1 MSPNISPL
9 RFLRIVA
16 SEYLAAYEL
25 TGDIPAVL
33 KHGEQARETDEFLR
47 KLEDAAGA
55 RPTAVVDISLH
66 PKFDRSAL
74 TPDWDQ
80 SSRLRPSIGA

>member
-9 RFLRIVA
+9 RFLRLVA

-33 KHGEQARETDEFLR
+33 KDDEQARETDEFLR
-47 KLEDAAGA
+47 NLEMEGDLPAAQ
-55 RPTAVVDISLH
+55 VVDISAH
-66 PKFDRSAL
+66 PGFDRSAL
-74 TPDWDQ
+74 MPEWDQ
-80 SSRLRPSIGA
+80 PSRVRPSIGA